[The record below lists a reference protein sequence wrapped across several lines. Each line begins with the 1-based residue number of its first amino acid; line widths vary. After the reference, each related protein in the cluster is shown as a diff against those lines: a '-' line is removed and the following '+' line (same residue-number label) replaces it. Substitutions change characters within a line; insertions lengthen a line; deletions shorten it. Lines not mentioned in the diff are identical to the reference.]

1 MATSREYFEQQAKIA
16 RDYLSGHVSLQKAAR
31 RIAHIMQTSLADDQA
46 WPGDTAKPRSD
57 EMQGSLEWFGSLV
70 PEAPG
75 PDQVK
80 LAALMKEASAEWER
94 REGIKGP

>member
-1 MATSREYFEQQAKIA
+1 MATSREFFEQQAKIA

-46 WPGDTAKPRSD
+46 WPDDTANPRGH

-75 PDQVK
+75 PDQAK
-80 LAALMKEASAEWER
+80 LAALMKEALAEWDR
-94 REGIKGP
+94 LEGIIGT

>member
-1 MATSREYFEQQAKIA
+1 MATSREYSEQQAKTA
-16 RDYLSGHVSLQKAAR
+16 RDYLNGHVSLEKAAR

-46 WPGDTAKPRSD
+46 WPDDTANPRGH

-75 PDQVK
+75 PDQAK
-80 LAALMKEASAEWER
+80 LAALMKEALAEWDR
-94 REGIKGP
+94 LEGIIGT

>member
-1 MATSREYFEQQAKIA
+1 MPTSREYFDQQARIA
-16 RDYLSGHVSLQKAAR
+16 RDYLGGQVSLQKAAR

-46 WPGDTAKPRSD
+46 WPVDTANPRGH

-75 PDQVK
+75 PDQAKV
-80 LAALMKEASAEWER
+80 AALLKEAVAEWER
-94 REGIKGP
+94 LEGITGA